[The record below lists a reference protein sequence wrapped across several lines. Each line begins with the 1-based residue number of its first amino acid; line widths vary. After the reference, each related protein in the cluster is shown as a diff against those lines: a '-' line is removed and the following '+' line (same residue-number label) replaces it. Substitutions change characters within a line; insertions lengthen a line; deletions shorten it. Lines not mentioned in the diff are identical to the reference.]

1 MGQKQLSTVYDPSQ
15 VEDRIY
21 DFWVERRYFHGEV
34 DKTKE
39 PFSVVIPPPNVTANL
54 HIGHALDN
62 TLQDILVRYNR
73 MKGKQTTWIPG
84 TDHAGIATQIKVEH
98 MLLETENLTKHDLGR
113 EEFLKRVWAWKE
125 KYGGTIINQLKKL
138 GASCD
143 WEKERFTMDEGCS
156 KAVREV
162 FVSLYE
168 KGLIYQGD
176 YIINWCPR
184 CNTALSDVEVEHE
197 DMQGHFWHIKYPF
210 KDGSGYITIATTR
223 PETMLGDTAVAVHP
237 DDERYQ
243 DIIGKE
249 VVLPLGG
256 RAIPIIADEY
266 VDPEFG
272 TGMVKITPG
281 HDPNDFEVGQRHS
294 LEIETVIG
302 FDAIMTEE
310 AGKYKGL
317 DRYEARE
324 RIVKDLQEQGF
335 LVKVED
341 CQHAVGTCYRC
352 DTVIEPLVSK
362 QWFVKMKP
370 LAEPA
375 IEAVKDGRIKFYPE
389 RFSKL
394 YLNWVE
400 NVRDWCISRQLWW
413 GHRIP
418 VWYCDECG
426 EVIVKREDPT
436 HCPKCNSAKL
446 TRDPDVLDTWFSS
459 ALWPFSTMGWPE
471 KTEELDY
478 FYPTSVLVTGFDI
491 IYFWVARM
499 VFMGME
505 FMGEIPFRDVCIHGL
520 VRDEQGRKMSK
531 SLGNGI
537 DPLEVIKDYGADAL
551 RFTLVNGVAPGNDM
565 RFHWD
570 KVEASRNFMN
580 KIWNASRFALMNL
593 EDKIPE
599 ECEPKLLANRWF
611 LTRLKNTVESLSKNL
626 ENYDMGE
633 GAKLLYDFV
642 WGEFCDWFIELSKP
656 ALYGNMGEE
665 AQKETR
671 YVLWLSLDTILK
683 ILHPYVPFIT
693 EEIWQSLP
701 HEGESIMVQSWP
713 SNKLSFEDKDAERDM
728 NQLVEL
734 ITQIRNIRAE
744 LGVSPGKE
752 IRILYEGNLLE
763 EQISYLKALAKAS
776 EVAPLK
782 SKPDKAVTAVVAGIT
797 AYMPLEDMI
806 DFDKEIARLKAE
818 IQKME
823 KEIKI
828 ASGKLQNQG
837 FVTKAPAQ
845 VVEKERE
852 KLADYQN
859 KQQKL
864 IQRLKELQE
873 RKAQD

>member
-249 VVLPLGG
+249 VILPLVG

-459 ALWPFSTMGWPE
+459 ALWPFSSMGWPE

-593 EDKIPE
+593 EDEIPE

-864 IQRLKELQE
+864 IQRLKELQ
-873 RKAQD
+873 